1 VAALERHII
10 ELAVRDGVSKALRD
24 IGITADQTTRK
35 VEDGN
40 RRAARS
46 SQDWSKA
53 AAGIGAALG
62 GVTVLATK
70 FANESEV
77 ANQRLQASIEATGA
91 SYDDYAD
98 SIKDA
103 SDAALQM
110 AFDDEEA
117 VDALAALTQGT
128 GDAQRALDDLSLV
141 MDIARARGISLAD
154 ASRIVIAA
162 EQGRITSLRR
172 LGISIDENA
181 TREEALAALQTK
193 FAGQAEA
200 YAETNAATWDRVGNT
215 IENKLESIGGTL
227 VDFQGPILAL
237 STAGVA
243 LGPLSD
249 AFTALD
255 GKAKLAAASSK
266 ALHLALSPA
275 GLLGIVGGLTAGMVY
290 LVATTDEFSASAQAA
305 EDESADLANSYAAL
319 AASIDDVIERER
331 TRSTFAG
338 FSGLQEQAQKD
349 LRTYEE
355 LQNAVD
361 EWQSEFPQ
369 LESVAVGALISINEE
384 TQEWLD
390 FNRDGRISLQ
400 ELTGAVE
407 QFGDKALLTSDQ
419 ASQIGESLTQALSHA
434 DVDINRVLDDF
445 SDLEQRFRSGKI
457 TGDQFADGV
466 QDIADSWGEYTPY
479 ALEAAGATNQVT
491 DAIRFATTEWHAAVP
506 VLGDLTSEVE
516 ANTEAMGNWYVAN
529 HASVP
534 VIEAIVEQTGY
545 ATKGLG
551 DLSTGADNTTTASYQ
566 LGAALADLGQHLED
580 DIPDQAGRAYNSIVG
595 YTDGLVGSIQKIKD
609 WSDELTAPL
618 GTDFMA
624 NGDPSRLIQLMNQ
637 GRLDVEDY
645 NEALQA
651 QTDIY
656 GDLARAQDA
665 SAVIQIRSASTL
677 AAGADATADYLENL
691 SKLPEA
697 ELEVQLAWADSDI
710 AGRANEIADMA
721 AQFGNM
727 DDAQKAAFESM
738 VESAAATDP
747 QLAALLESLGIIKQD
762 LDDPTGWQLA
772 IDDSNAQTSLGDVVD
787 AIETLGAIILGIPD
801 IDIDA
806 TLHTGGFWD
815 VYNALPDSATIDV
828 YYAYHGSIP
837 QLALGGVVP
846 WEGDTA
852 AMGRSGR
859 GVTLVGEHG
868 PELVNLPGGSIVHP
882 NHASRYMSPKGGG
895 GGMTFTGPITVVAND
910 PQSFMRQMRN
920 YTSTM
925 ERR

>member
-551 DLSTGADNTTTASYQ
+551 DLSTGADNTTTSSYE

-580 DIPDQAGRAYNSIVG
+580 DIPGQAGRAYNSIVG

>member
-266 ALHLALSPA
+266 ALNLALSPA

-551 DLSTGADNTTTASYQ
+551 DLSTGADNTTTSSYE

-580 DIPDQAGRAYNSIVG
+580 DIPGQAGRAYNSIVG

>member
-545 ATKGLG
+545 ATTGLG
-551 DLSTGADNTTTASYQ
+551 DLAVGADNTTTSSYE